1 MRLSRIKK
9 MNFVRITNYP
19 DYVIHPCG
27 TILRIYKNKTKE
39 LKHSKNRYG
48 YMRVLLYNNIK
59 AKMFLV
65 HRLLAFAFI
74 PNPENKPCVD
84 HENGVKD
91 DNSLENL
98 RWVTHQENMLGFRS
112 NRGVFVKITKGGIY
126 KNGNSWQWVYQ
137 MSGKR
142 KAKTM
147 KSLEALEIYRKKKLT
162 SLQS

>member
-1 MRLSRIKK
+1 
-9 MNFVRITNYP
+9 MNFVRINGYP
-19 DYVIHPCG
+19 NYVIHPCG
-27 TILRIYKNKTKE
+27 TILRIWKSKTAE
-39 LKHSKNRYG
+39 LKHYKMKTG
-48 YMRVLLYNNIK
+48 YMQVVLYK
-59 AKMFLV
+59 GGKGKTFLV
-65 HRLLAFAFI
+65 HRLLALHFI
-74 PNPENKPCVD
+74 PNPENKRCVD
-84 HENGVKD
+84 HGNGVKD

-98 RWVTHQENMLGFRS
+98 RWVTHHENMLGFRS

-147 KSLEALEIYRKKKLT
+147 KSLEALEIYRKKKLI

>member
-1 MRLSRIKK
+1 

-19 DYVIHPCG
+19 DYAIHPCG
-27 TILRIYKNKTKE
+27 TILRIWKSKTKE
-39 LKHSKNRYG
+39 LKHYKMKTG
-48 YMRVLLYNNIK
+48 YMQVGLCKNGKHKR
-59 AKMFLV
+59 FLV
-65 HRLLAFAFI
+65 HRLLALHFI

-84 HENGVKD
+84 HIRGKHMG
-91 DNSLENL
+91 NSLDNL
-98 RWVTHQENMLGFRS
+98 RWLTNKENLNAFRS
-112 NRGVFVKITKGGIY
+112 NPAQLITKGGIY

-147 KSLEALEIYRKKKLT
+147 KSLEALEIYRKKKLI